1 VPLVILD
8 KIRSKFQLKFKD
20 RVSAGNILSE
30 ALKGVVKKD
39 EEKKNSIV
47 LGIAR
52 GGVLIADNVA
62 SYLANL
68 A

>member
-20 RVSAGNILSE
+20 RVSAGNIVGE

-39 EEKKNSIV
+39 GEKKNSIG
-47 LGIAR
+47 LGIPR